1 MLEERESSAYK
12 INAFDSKGKKVGV
25 ATCNAYPPG
34 ILNDVKFDKT
44 STYLQRGNVVV
55 MFSDGVSELGE
66 EWIEEE
72 ILKNR
77 RSNAQAIADK
87 IASKAALLTKDT
99 HQDDITVLVAILCE
113 KF

>member
-1 MLEERESSAYK
+1 
-12 INAFDSKGKKVGV
+12 
-25 ATCNAYPPG
+25 
-34 ILNDVKFDKT
+34 
-44 STYLQRGNVVV
+44 

-77 RSNAQAIADK
+77 QCNAQAIADK
-87 IASKAALLTKDT
+87 IASKAALLCKDT
-99 HQDDITVLVAILCE
+99 HRDDITVLVAILCE